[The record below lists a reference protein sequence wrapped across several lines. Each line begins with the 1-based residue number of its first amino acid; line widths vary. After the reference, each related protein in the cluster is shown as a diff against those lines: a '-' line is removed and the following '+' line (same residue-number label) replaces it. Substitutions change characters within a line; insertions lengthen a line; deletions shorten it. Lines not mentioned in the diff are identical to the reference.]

1 MAMNNILVLPNIFDI
16 DGLLAQSQ
24 WQPLVEGVRFC
35 EIYSREPAGARAA
48 FLHYLPG
55 AKVPPHKH
63 QGLEHIL
70 ILQGYQI
77 DGDKTYSVGTLVIH
91 PESTVHSLDSP
102 EGCVALG
109 IWEKPVTFV

>member
-1 MAMNNILVLPNIFDI
+1 MNNIIWLHNIFDI
-16 DGLLAQSQ
+16 QGLLAQCQ
-24 WQPLVEGVRFC
+24 WQPLVEGVRFA
-35 EIYSREPAGARAA
+35 EIYSTANPGPRAA

-55 AKVPPHKH
+55 AKVPPHLH

-77 DGDKTYSVGTLVIH
+77 DGDKTYGAGALVIH
-91 PESTVHSLDSP
+91 PAGTVHSLESP

-109 IWEKPVTFV
+109 IWQAPVAFV

>member
-1 MAMNNILVLPNIFDI
+1 MNNIIWLHNIFDI
-16 DGLLAQSQ
+16 QALLAQCQ
-24 WQPLVEGVRFC
+24 WQPLVEGVRFA
-35 EIYSREPAGARAA
+35 EIYSTANPGPRAA

-55 AKVPPHKH
+55 AKVPPHLH

-77 DGDKTYSVGTLVIH
+77 DGDKTYGTGALVIH
-91 PESTVHSLDSP
+91 PAGTVHSLESP

-109 IWEKPVTFV
+109 IWQAPVAFV